1 MVGMLGLLLGP
12 LLLMTAFPAN
22 TSLNELRASDA
33 SNCQVLNSTICADIC
48 VSRKEGSKRKQF
60 TCGDWWT
67 TSDCC
72 NGTQGQSFTTVS
84 VFYDCRCRCTFS
96 SLSIRQ
102 DAVRTHDGFVL
113 PNIPCPRRHSL
124 SPSDRYRDDRSG
136 GGGDCCEFACSNN
149 ICCCGSHLRLV
160 SVRRVL

>member
-1 MVGMLGLLLGP
+1 MVGMYGLLLGP
-12 LLLMTAFPAN
+12 LLLTSAFPAN

-33 SNCQVLNSTICADIC
+33 SNCQVLNTTTCADIC

-72 NGTQGQSFTTVS
+72 NGSQGQSFTTVS

-96 SLSIRQ
+96 SLSIRHV
-102 DAVRTHDGFVL
+102 DVRTYDGFLNLTYHALVAIHFRL
-113 PNIPCPRRHSL
+113 LTDTGMTGRAVGVIVANLLVAIISVVAAVIYVW
-124 SPSDRYRDDRSG
+124 YR
-136 GGGDCCEFACSNN
+136 
-149 ICCCGSHLRLV
+149 
-160 SVRRVL
+160 